1 MLGATVTAPA
11 PKLYV
16 QPASP
21 PCAAVEAALTLK
33 SIPYARVD
41 LMPMSQLLVGPLR
54 WGTSTVP
61 GMRIGSER
69 VAGSRSIMR
78 KLDALAPE
86 PPLLPPPGDPRYAR
100 VLELERWGDEVLQP
114 VLRRLLPA
122 AFLRRPQAM
131 ESYIGDARLPV
142 PIGVLRRAAP
152 VVARLLSAKSKLRDG
167 EARTDLAAL
176 PRQLERIDG
185 WVGEGLLGGEQPNA
199 ADLQI
204 GAIIRSLMS
213 VGDVR
218 PLIAER
224 PAARLTRYFPPI
236 AGELEAGV
244 LPAEWLAAPAAEG
257 IAQTRA

>member
-33 SIPYARVD
+33 SIPYSRVD

-54 WGTSTVP
+54 WGASTVP
-61 GMRIGSER
+61 GMRIGPER

-78 KLDALAPE
+78 ALDALAPE

-100 VLELERWGDEVLQP
+100 VLELERWGDEVFQA

-185 WVGEGLLGGEQPNA
+185 WVCEGLLGGEQPNA

-244 LPAEWLAAPAAEG
+244 LPAEWLPAPAAERV
-257 IAQTRA
+257 AQTQD

>member
-1 MLGATVTAPA
+1 MLGATVSVPT

-21 PCAAVEAALTLK
+21 PCAAVEVALTLK
-33 SIPYARVD
+33 SIAYERVD

-54 WGTSTVP
+54 WGARTVP

-69 VAGSRSIMR
+69 VAGSRVIMR
-78 KLDALAPE
+78 ALDALAPE

-100 VLELERWGDEVLQP
+100 VLELERWGDEVFQP

-142 PIGVLRRAAP
+142 PTAVLRRGAP

-167 EARTDLAAL
+167 EARSDLAAL

-204 GAIIRSLMS
+204 GAIIRALMS

-224 PAARLTRYFPPI
+224 PAAQLVRYFPPI

-244 LPAEWLAAPAAEG
+244 LPAEWLVAPALSA
-257 IAQTRA
+257 

>member
-33 SIPYARVD
+33 SIPYERVD

-54 WGTSTVP
+54 WGTRTVP

-69 VAGSRSIMR
+69 VAGSRAIMR
-78 KLDALAPE
+78 ALDALAPE
-86 PPLLPPPGDPRYAR
+86 PALLPPPGDPRYAR
-100 VLELERWGDEVLQP
+100 VLELERWGDEVFQP

-131 ESYIGDARLPV
+131 ESYVGDARLPI

-152 VVARLLSAKSKLRDG
+152 IVARLLFAKSKHRDG

-185 WVGEGLLGGEQPNA
+185 WIGEGLLGGEQPNA

-204 GAIIRSLMS
+204 GAVIRALMS

-224 PAARLTRYFPPI
+224 PAARLARYFPPI
-236 AGELEAGV
+236 AGELEVGV
-244 LPAEWLAAPAAEG
+244 LPAEWLAAPAPERVVQP
-257 IAQTRA
+257 QT